1 LGVGPI
7 LIAASGGCQV
17 IKQFVKS
24 LPYISNLHDE
34 IAHLKAELKRWRT
47 WMPPG
52 HFYSPIPALEEVRS
66 DADRIFQFPSDRLLD
81 IDLKVEKQLELLRQ
95 FGAYQTELPVAWM
108 KQGAARYCYENEYY
122 SWADAI
128 VLHAMLRKYQPKRI
142 VEIGSGFSSAV
153 ILDTSDI
160 FFDTPIDC
168 TFIDP
173 YPDRLRSLLRT
184 EDAAHV
190 RILAQRVQDV
200 DLQTFTALA
209 PGDFLIVDSSH
220 VSKTGSDFNH
230 ILFEIVPRLQPGV
243 HLHFHDVF
251 FPFEYPR
258 AWAEVGIAWNEAYVL
273 RAFLQNN
280 NAFEIT
286 FFTSYLLSVQRAAVE
301 ASLPWMLRS
310 EREHLSVTD
319 APGSSLW
326 LKRVA

>member
-1 LGVGPI
+1 MPPSEEVK
-7 LIAASGGCQV
+7 V

-24 LPYISNLHDE
+24 LPYISRLHRE
-34 IAHLKAELKRWRT
+34 ITHLKTDLQRWRT

-52 HFYSPIPALEEVRS
+52 HFYSPIPALEEVRH
-66 DADRIFQFPSDRLLD
+66 DADRIFQLPLNELPD
-81 IDLKVEKQLELLRQ
+81 IDLLAEKQLALLREL
-95 FGAYQTELPVAWM
+95 GAYHMDLPVAWLER
-108 KQGAARYCYENEYY
+108 GAARYCYENEYY

-128 VLHAMLRKYQPKRI
+128 VLYAMLRKHRPKRI
-142 VEIGSGFSSAV
+142 VEIGSGYSSAV
-153 ILDTSDI
+153 ILDTSDV

-173 YPDRLRSLLRT
+173 YPDRLRSLLKPGDT
-184 EDAAHV
+184 EHV
-190 RILAQRVQDV
+190 RILEQRVQDV

-251 FPFEYPR
+251 YPFEYPR
-258 AWAEVGIAWNEAYVL
+258 AWVEAGIAWNEAYVL

-280 NAFEIT
+280 SAFEIT
-286 FFTSYLLSVQRAAVE
+286 FFTSYLLSVHRAAVE

-310 EREHLSVTD
+310 EREHLLVTD
-319 APGSSLW
+319 APGCSLW
-326 LKRVA
+326 LKRSV